1 MPDNDND
8 RSPFGRRP
16 NADPGGGS
24 GAPKPRF
31 APWLVV
37 PIILVAL
44 LLFNSVLSRTNTNKI
59 QFSEFQ
65 TAVAD
70 GKIVSDNDNPVRIS
84 DNQISGKIQTDEGIK
99 DFTTPLSPNVLV
111 SPGGEFTNSLE
122 EAGIVYSF
130 EQPSVLLSVILNFL
144 PFLLIMFAVYWFVF
158 RRMGSG
164 ATGAL
169 NMGKNKVKIYDRK
182 ELKTTFADVAGVDEA
197 KEELRE
203 IVEFLSNPKKYQRL
217 GGRIPKGVLLL
228 GPPGCGKTLLARAVA
243 GEANVPFFFMSGSE
257 FVEMFVGLGA
267 ARVREL
273 FQQAKE
279 KAPALVFLDE
289 IDTIGKGRAGAG
301 GAGLGAHDEREQT
314 LNQLLVEMDGF
325 DASKGVI
332 IMAATNRPDVLDPA
346 LVRPGRFDRQV
357 VVDRPDLKGRE
368 EILRVHARGVALS
381 PNVEL
386 RTIAARTPGFTGAD
400 LENVVNEA
408 ALLAARREKNAV
420 TMDELEEAID
430 RSSMGLERKSRVM
443 SPKEK
448 RRVASHEMGH
458 ALVAHYSENLDPVHR
473 ITIIPRGT
481 AALGLTMTR
490 PLEDRFLATE
500 PELKDTLAY
509 AMGGRVAEELVY
521 GEISTGAQNDL
532 EKATQ
537 IARAMVSEYGMSEK
551 VGPLSLGHDDPNA
564 FFSSG
569 PRISSGTA
577 EKIDEEVSRL
587 LSEAHDQAERLL
599 MEHRDLLDRLGELL
613 LVVETID
620 GEDLEA
626 YTSGTKPIPDSATLA
641 REAEKADEAAA
652 AVAEDARQASATGW
666 PASGSSCRRPRPCP
680 RSTDPSVRSLSSL
693 AGEGPAPGPSD
704 RASDPG
710 TGSSCAW
717 TTSRARRDRS
727 RTTSDVRA

>member
-1 MPDNDND
+1 MPNNDD
-8 RSPFGRRP
+8 RSPFSRRGSSEGS
-16 NADPGGGS
+16 GGG
-24 GAPKPRF
+24 GGTPRPRF
-31 APWLVV
+31 APWLIV
-37 PIILVAL
+37 PILLVAL
-44 LLFNSVLSRTNTNKI
+44 LVFNNMLSGASRESI
-59 QFSEFQ
+59 AYSEFV
-65 TAVAD
+65 TAVEDGRIDPETTVKISDSGISGALTTAD
-70 GKIVSDNDNPVRIS
+70 GT
-84 DNQISGKIQTDEGIK
+84 QE
-99 DFTTPLSPNVLV
+99 FTTTLSPNVTIDK
-111 SPGGEFTNSLE
+111 PFTDFLDENGVKYE
-122 EAGIVYSF
+122 F
-130 EQPSVLLSVILNFL
+130 EQPSVLLSLLVNIL
-144 PFLLIMFAVYWFVF
+144 PFALIMIGIYWFVF
-158 RRMGSG
+158 RRMGGG
-164 ATGAL
+164 ASGAL

-182 ELKTTFADVAGVDEA
+182 EMKTTFADVAGVDEA
-197 KEELRE
+197 KDELRE

-289 IDTIGKGRAGAG
+289 IDTIGKGRGG
-301 GAGLGAHDEREQT
+301 VSGAGLGAHDEREQT

-381 PNVEL
+381 PSVEL

-420 TMDELEEAID
+420 SMDELEEAID
-430 RSSMGLERKSRVM
+430 RASMGLERKSRVM
-443 SPKEK
+443 NDKEK
-448 RRVASHEMGH
+448 SRVASHEMGH
-458 ALVAHYSENLDPVHR
+458 ALVAHYSDNLDPVHR

-500 PELKDTLAY
+500 PELKETLAY
-509 AMGGRVAEELVY
+509 AMGGRVAEEIVY

-537 IARAMVSEYGMSEK
+537 IARAMVAQYGMSEK
-551 VGPLSLGHDDPNA
+551 VGPMSLGPDDPNA
-564 FFSSG
+564 IFSG
-569 PRISSGTA
+569 PKISGGTA
-577 EKIDEEVSRL
+577 EKIDEEVTRL
-587 LSEAHDQAERLL
+587 LHEAHDQAERILL
-599 MEHRDLLDRLGELL
+599 EHRDMLDRLAALL
-613 LVVETID
+613 LVTETID

-626 YTSGTKPIPDSATLA
+626 YTAGTKPIPNQEQL
-641 REAEKADEAAA
+641 REHEAAKERESEKAAAA
-652 AVAEDARQASATGW
+652 AVAKERE
-666 PASGSSCRRPRPCP
+666 RE
-680 RSTDPSVRSLSSL
+680 PSR
-693 AGEGPAPGPSD
+693 APQIAMPPAPPMPTVD
-704 RASDPG
+704 
-710 TGSSCAW
+710 
-717 TTSRARRDRS
+717 
-727 RTTSDVRA
+727 

>member
-1 MPDNDND
+1 MPDNDD
-8 RSPFGRRP
+8 RSPFSRRGGSD
-16 NADPGGGS
+16 NAGGG
-24 GAPKPRF
+24 GTPRPRF

-37 PIILVAL
+37 PILLVAL
-44 LLFNSVLSRTNTNKI
+44 LVFNNVLSNTQRRSITYN
-59 QFSEFQ
+59 EFI
-65 TAVAD
+65 TAVEED
-70 GKIVSDNDNPVRIS
+70 RIDPETTVKIS
-84 DNQISGKIQTDEGIK
+84 DSAITGALTTDEGSQ
-99 DFTTPLSPNVLV
+99 DFTTTLAPNFQTQDLATFLQ
-111 SPGGEFTNSLE
+111 ENDINFE
-122 EAGIVYSF
+122 F
-130 EQPSVLLSVILNFL
+130 EQPSVFLSLLVNIL
-144 PFLLIMFAVYWFVF
+144 PFALIMIGIYWFVF
-158 RRMGSG
+158 RRMGAG
-164 ATGAL
+164 ASGAL

-182 ELKTTFADVAGVDEA
+182 EMKTTFADVAGVDEA
-197 KEELRE
+197 KDELRE

-289 IDTIGKGRAGAG
+289 IDTIGKGRGG
-301 GAGLGAHDEREQT
+301 MSGAGLGAHDEREQT

-357 VVDRPDLKGRE
+357 VVDRPDLRGRE

-381 PNVEL
+381 PTVEL

-430 RSSMGLERKSRVM
+430 RASMGLERKSRVM
-443 SPKEK
+443 SEKEK
-448 RRVASHEMGH
+448 SRVASHEMGH

-490 PLEDRFLATE
+490 PIEDRFLATE

-509 AMGGRVAEELVY
+509 AMGGRVAEEIVY
-521 GEISTGAQNDL
+521 GEVSTGAQNDL

-537 IARAMVSEYGMSEK
+537 IARAMVAQYGMSDK
-551 VGPLSLGHDDPNA
+551 VGPLSLGQEDPNA
-564 FFSSG
+564 IFGGG

-587 LSEAHDQAERLL
+587 LSEAHDQAERILNA
-599 MEHRDLLDRLGELL
+599 HRDMLDRLSALL
-613 LVVETID
+613 LVTETID

-626 YTSGTKPIPDSATLA
+626 YTGGTKPIPDAEQLRQHEETKQRESAA
-641 REAEKADEAAA
+641 AAA
-652 AVAEDARQASATGW
+652 AVAREDRERERQRTPQISM
-666 PASGSSCRRPRPCP
+666 P
-680 RSTDPSVRSLSSL
+680 
-693 AGEGPAPGPSD
+693 PAPPMPTVD
-704 RASDPG
+704 
-710 TGSSCAW
+710 
-717 TTSRARRDRS
+717 
-727 RTTSDVRA
+727 

>member
-1 MPDNDND
+1 MSDDDD
-8 RSPFGRRP
+8 RSPFSRKPAG
-16 NADPGGGS
+16 DGS
-24 GAPKPRF
+24 GGTPRPRF
-31 APWLVV
+31 APWLIV
-37 PIILVAL
+37 PVLLVAL
-44 LLFNSVLSRTNTNKI
+44 LVFNNFLSNTQRESITYN
-59 QFSEFQ
+59 EFI
-65 TAVAD
+65 TAVED
-70 GKIVSDNDNPVRIS
+70 DQLDPDTTVKIS
-84 DNQISGKIQTDEGIK
+84 DSAITGALQTDEGTQE
-99 DFTTPLSPNVLV
+99 FSTTLAPNFQTQDLATFLQENDVNF
-111 SPGGEFTNSLE
+111 E
-122 EAGIVYSF
+122 F
-130 EQPSVLLSVILNFL
+130 EQPSVFLSLLVNIL
-144 PFLLIMFAVYWFVF
+144 PFALIMIGIYWFVF
-158 RRMGSG
+158 RRMGAG
-164 ATGAL
+164 ASGAL

-289 IDTIGKGRAGAG
+289 IDTIGKGRGG
-301 GAGLGAHDEREQT
+301 VSGAGLGAHDEREQT

-381 PNVEL
+381 PTVEL

-430 RSSMGLERKSRVM
+430 RASMGLERKSRVM
-443 SPKEK
+443 SDKEK
-448 RRVASHEMGH
+448 ARVASHEMGH
-458 ALVAHYSENLDPVHR
+458 ALVGHYCENLDPVHR

-509 AMGGRVAEELVY
+509 AMGGRVAEEIVY

-537 IARAMVSEYGMSEK
+537 IARAMVVQYGMSDK
-551 VGPLSLGHDDPNA
+551 VGPLSLGPDDPNA
-564 FFSSG
+564 IFTG
-569 PRISSGTA
+569 PKISSGTA
-577 EKIDEEVSRL
+577 EKIDDEVSRL
-587 LSEAHDQAERLL
+587 LSEAHDQAERILL
-599 MEHRDLLDRLGELL
+599 EHRDLLDRLGALL
-613 LVVETID
+613 LVTETID

-626 YTSGTKPIPDSATLA
+626 YTAGTKPIPNAEELREHEEAKERESAA
-641 REAEKADEAAA
+641 AAA
-652 AVAEDARQASATGW
+652 AVAKPPEPEQQRAPQI
-666 PASGSSCRRPRPCP
+666 
-680 RSTDPSVRSLSSL
+680 SLP
-693 AGEGPAPGPSD
+693 PAPPMPTVD
-704 RASDPG
+704 
-710 TGSSCAW
+710 
-717 TTSRARRDRS
+717 
-727 RTTSDVRA
+727 

>member
-1 MPDNDND
+1 MPNDDD
-8 RSPFGRRP
+8 RSPFSRR
-16 NADPGGGS
+16 GGDG
-24 GAPKPRF
+24 GPTPPKPRF
-31 APWLVV
+31 APWLIV
-37 PIILVAL
+37 PVLLVGL
-44 LLFNSVLSRTNTNKI
+44 LVFNNLLSNTQRDSITYNEFIEAVEQDRLDPETTVKI
-59 QFSEFQ
+59 SDSAITGAITTGDGVQEFSTTLAPNFQ
-65 TAVAD
+65 TQDLATFLQE
-70 GKIVSDNDNPVRIS
+70 NDVNF
-84 DNQISGKIQTDEGIK
+84 E
-99 DFTTPLSPNVLV
+99 
-111 SPGGEFTNSLE
+111 
-122 EAGIVYSF
+122 F
-130 EQPSVLLSVILNFL
+130 EQPSVFLSLLINIL
-144 PFLLIMFAVYWFVF
+144 PFALIMIGIYWFVF
-158 RRMGSG
+158 RRMGAG
-164 ATGAL
+164 ASGAL

-182 ELKTTFADVAGVDEA
+182 EMKTTFADVAGVDEA
-197 KEELRE
+197 KDELRE

-289 IDTIGKGRAGAG
+289 IDTIGKGRGG
-301 GAGLGAHDEREQT
+301 ISGAGLGAHDEREQT

-381 PNVEL
+381 PTVEL

-430 RSSMGLERKSRVM
+430 RASMGLERKSRVM
-443 SPKEK
+443 SEKEK
-448 RRVASHEMGH
+448 ARVASHEMGH
-458 ALVAHYSENLDPVHR
+458 ALVAHYSENIDPVHR

-500 PELKDTLAY
+500 PELHDTLAY

-537 IARAMVSEYGMSEK
+537 IARAMVAQYGMSDK
-551 VGPLSLGHDDPNA
+551 VGPLSLGQDDPNA
-564 FFSSG
+564 IFTGPKISG
-569 PRISSGTA
+569 ATA
-577 EKIDEEVSRL
+577 EKIDEEVNRL
-587 LSEAHDQAERLL
+587 LNAAHDRAERILTA
-599 MEHRDLLDRLGELL
+599 HRDMLDKLSALL
-613 LVVETID
+613 LVTETID

-626 YTSGTKPIPDSATLA
+626 YTAGTKPIPDPEQLRQREEEKERGSA
-641 REAEKADEAAA
+641 AAA
-652 AVAEDARQASATGW
+652 AVAKE
-666 PASGSSCRRPRPCP
+666 PEPE
-680 RSTDPSVRSLSSL
+680 PSRTPQISMP
-693 AGEGPAPGPSD
+693 PAPPMPTVD
-704 RASDPG
+704 
-710 TGSSCAW
+710 
-717 TTSRARRDRS
+717 
-727 RTTSDVRA
+727 

>member
-1 MPDNDND
+1 MPDDDD
-8 RSPFGRRP
+8 RNPFSRR
-16 NADPGGGS
+16 GGD
-24 GAPKPRF
+24 GAPPSPRPRF
-31 APWLVV
+31 APWLIV
-37 PIILVAL
+37 PILLVAL
-44 LLFNSVLSRTNTNKI
+44 LVFNNLLSNTQRESITYNEFISAVEEDRLDPETTVKI
-59 QFSEFQ
+59 SDSSITGAISSGDEVQQFSTTLAPNFQ
-65 TAVAD
+65 TQDLATFLQE
-70 GKIVSDNDNPVRIS
+70 NDV
-84 DNQISGKIQTDEGIK
+84 TFE
-99 DFTTPLSPNVLV
+99 
-111 SPGGEFTNSLE
+111 
-122 EAGIVYSF
+122 F
-130 EQPSVLLSVILNFL
+130 EQPSVFLSLLINIL
-144 PFLLIMFAVYWFVF
+144 PFALIMIGIYWFVF
-158 RRMGSG
+158 RRMGAG
-164 ATGAL
+164 ASGAL

-182 ELKTTFADVAGVDEA
+182 EMKTTFADVAGVDEA
-197 KEELRE
+197 KDELRE

-289 IDTIGKGRAGAG
+289 IDTIGKGRGG
-301 GAGLGAHDEREQT
+301 VSGAGLGAHDEREQT

-381 PNVEL
+381 PTVEM

-430 RSSMGLERKSRVM
+430 RASMGLERKSRVM
-443 SPKEK
+443 SEKEK
-448 RRVASHEMGH
+448 ARVASHEMGH
-458 ALVAHYSENLDPVHR
+458 ALVAHYSENIDPVHR

-500 PELKDTLAY
+500 PELHDTLAY

-537 IARAMVSEYGMSEK
+537 IARAMVSQYGMSDK
-551 VGPLSLGHDDPNA
+551 VGPLSLGQDDPNA
-564 FFSSG
+564 FFTGPKISG
-569 PRISSGTA
+569 ATA
-577 EKIDEEVSRL
+577 EKIDEEVNRL
-587 LSEAHDQAERLL
+587 LNDAHDQAERILTA
-599 MEHRDLLDRLGELL
+599 HRDMLDRLSALL
-613 LVVETID
+613 LVTETID

-626 YTSGTKPIPDSATLA
+626 YTGGTKPIPGADQL
-641 REAEKADEAAA
+641 RQQEEAKERGAAAAA
-652 AVAEDARQASATGW
+652 AVAKE
-666 PASGSSCRRPRPCP
+666 PEPE
-680 RSTDPSVRSLSSL
+680 PSRTPQI
-693 AGEGPAPGPSD
+693 AMPPAPPMPTVD
-704 RASDPG
+704 
-710 TGSSCAW
+710 
-717 TTSRARRDRS
+717 
-727 RTTSDVRA
+727 

>member
-1 MPDNDND
+1 MPDNDN
-8 RSPFGRRP
+8 RSPFSRR
-16 NADPGGGS
+16 GGG
-24 GAPKPRF
+24 GDDAGGGGTPRPRF

-37 PIILVAL
+37 PILLVAL
-44 LLFNSVLSRTNTNKI
+44 LIFNNVLSNTQRRSITYNEFITAVEEDRLDPETTVKI
-59 QFSEFQ
+59 SDSAITGALTTDDGSQDFSTTLAPNFQ
-65 TAVAD
+65 TQDLATFLQ
-70 GKIVSDNDNPVRIS
+70 DNDVNF
-84 DNQISGKIQTDEGIK
+84 E
-99 DFTTPLSPNVLV
+99 
-111 SPGGEFTNSLE
+111 
-122 EAGIVYSF
+122 F
-130 EQPSVLLSVILNFL
+130 EQPSVFLSLLVNIL
-144 PFLLIMFAVYWFVF
+144 PFALIMIGIYWFVF
-158 RRMGSG
+158 RRMGAG
-164 ATGAL
+164 ASGAL

-182 ELKTTFADVAGVDEA
+182 EMKTTFADVAGVDEA
-197 KEELRE
+197 KDELRE

-289 IDTIGKGRAGAG
+289 IDTIGKGRGGVG

-368 EILRVHARGVALS
+368 EILRVHARGVALAS
-381 PNVEL
+381 NVEL

-430 RSSMGLERKSRVM
+430 RASMGLERKSRVM
-443 SPKEK
+443 NDKEK
-448 RRVASHEMGH
+448 SRVASHEMGH

-490 PLEDRFLATE
+490 PLEDRFLNTE

-509 AMGGRVAEELVY
+509 AMGGRVAEEIVY

-532 EKATQ
+532 ERATQ
-537 IARAMVSEYGMSEK
+537 IARAMVTQFGMSEK
-551 VGPLSLGHDDPNA
+551 VGPLSLGQDDPNA
-564 FFSSG
+564 IFAG
-569 PRISSGTA
+569 PKISAGTA
-577 EKIDEEVSRL
+577 ERIDEEVMRL
-587 LSEAHDQAERLL
+587 LHEAHDQAERLL
-599 MEHRDLLDRLGELL
+599 LQHRDLLDRLSALL
-613 LVVETID
+613 LVTETID

-626 YTSGTKPIPDSATLA
+626 YTGGTKPIPDAEQL
-641 REAEKADEAAA
+641 REHEEAKERETAAAAA
-652 AVAEDARQASATGW
+652 AVATEERERERQRAPQIAM
-666 PASGSSCRRPRPCP
+666 P
-680 RSTDPSVRSLSSL
+680 
-693 AGEGPAPGPSD
+693 PAPPMPTVD
-704 RASDPG
+704 
-710 TGSSCAW
+710 
-717 TTSRARRDRS
+717 
-727 RTTSDVRA
+727 

>member
-1 MPDNDND
+1 MPDNED
-8 RSPFGRRP
+8 RNPFSRRP
-16 NADPGGGS
+16 SNDTGG
-24 GAPKPRF
+24 APPKPRF
-31 APWLVV
+31 APWLIV
-37 PIILVAL
+37 PILLVAL
-44 LLFNSVLSRTNTNKI
+44 LVFNNLLSGATTESI
-59 QFSEFQ
+59 AYSEFV
-65 TAVAD
+65 TAVEEGRID
-70 GKIVSDNDNPVRIS
+70 PETTVKIS
-84 DNQISGKIQTDEGIK
+84 DSGISGALTTDEGPK
-99 DFTTPLSPNVLV
+99 DFTTKLAPNVTLDT
-111 SPGGEFTNSLE
+111 EFRNFLDDNGVAYE
-122 EAGIVYSF
+122 F
-130 EQPSVLLSVILNFL
+130 EQPSVLLSLLVNIL
-144 PFLLIMFAVYWFVF
+144 PFALIMIGIYWFVF
-158 RRMGSG
+158 RRMGAG

-182 ELKTTFADVAGVDEA
+182 EMKTTFADVAGVDEA
-197 KEELRE
+197 KDELRE

-289 IDTIGKGRAGAG
+289 IDTIGKGRGGVG

-381 PNVEL
+381 PTVEL

-408 ALLAARREKNAV
+408 ALLAARREKNSV

-430 RSSMGLERKSRVM
+430 RASMGLERKSRVM
-443 SPKEK
+443 NDKEK

-500 PELKDTLAY
+500 PELKETLAY
-509 AMGGRVAEELVY
+509 AMGGRVAEEIVY

-537 IARAMVSEYGMSEK
+537 IARAMVAEYGMSEK
-551 VGPLSLGHDDPNA
+551 VGPMSLGHDDPNA
-564 FFSSG
+564 LFGGG
-569 PRISSGTA
+569 PKISAGTS
-577 EKIDEEVSRL
+577 EKIDEEVTRL
-587 LSEAHDQAERLL
+587 LAEAHDEAERILV
-599 MEHRDLLDRLGELL
+599 EHRDMLDRLSALL
-613 LVVETID
+613 LVTETID
-620 GEDLEA
+620 GEDLES
-626 YTSGTKPIPDSATLA
+626 YTSGMKPIPD
-641 REAEKADEAAA
+641 ADELRQQEEAKQRESAAAA
-652 AVAEDARQASATGW
+652 AVVAKEREPARAPQIAM
-666 PASGSSCRRPRPCP
+666 P
-680 RSTDPSVRSLSSL
+680 
-693 AGEGPAPGPSD
+693 PAPPMPTVD
-704 RASDPG
+704 
-710 TGSSCAW
+710 
-717 TTSRARRDRS
+717 
-727 RTTSDVRA
+727 